1 MRAFNKVG
9 ETAIFDVCYFYK
21 YLPTYRLFKV
31 IDSFKTQ
38 DICYLV
44 QNVLNILQKRGIKM
58 KTYFCKKSKKFKK

>member
-44 QNVLNILQKRGIKM
+44 QNVLNILQKTRN
-58 KTYFCKKSKKFKK
+58 